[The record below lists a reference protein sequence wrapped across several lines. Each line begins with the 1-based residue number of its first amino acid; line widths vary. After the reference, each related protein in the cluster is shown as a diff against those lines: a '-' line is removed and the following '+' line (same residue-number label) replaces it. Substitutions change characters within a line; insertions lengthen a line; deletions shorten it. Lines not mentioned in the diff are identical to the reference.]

1 MTITLIQHCGKLQG
15 ASNEGISNWIGG
27 WLDNAGFLDAS
38 SIHGFRFV
46 VINKGNIV
54 YIVNGLLKFAEED
67 SYQNGR
73 VVGTAVSDCINITFT
88 GKTLAALLEDL
99 KIFTGCDDILL
110 NSCDEQGR
118 VDLQVYETADGGT
131 ASESGMQLWKD
142 GKKKLYAVT
151 YTALI
156 YKAELSNL
164 IEGF

>member
-1 MTITLIQHCGKLQG
+1 MY
-15 ASNEGISNWIGG
+15 
-27 WLDNAGFLDAS
+27 F
-38 SIHGFRFV
+38 
-46 VINKGNIV
+46 
-54 YIVNGLLKFAEED
+54 VNGLLKFSEED
-67 SYQNGR
+67 SYQNGC
-73 VVGTAVSDCINITFT
+73 VAGTAVSDCINTTFT

-99 KIFTGCDDILL
+99 KIFTGCDDILI

-118 VDLQVYETADGGT
+118 VDLQGYETADCET
-131 ASESGMQLWKD
+131 ASETDMQLWRD

>member
-1 MTITLIQHCGKLQG
+1 MY
-15 ASNEGISNWIGG
+15 
-27 WLDNAGFLDAS
+27 F
-38 SIHGFRFV
+38 
-46 VINKGNIV
+46 
-54 YIVNGLLKFAEED
+54 VNGLLKFAEEV

-73 VVGTAVSDCINITFT
+73 VVGTAVSSYINITFT

-118 VDLQVYETADGGT
+118 VDLQGHETADGGT

-142 GKKKLYAVT
+142 GKIKLYSVT